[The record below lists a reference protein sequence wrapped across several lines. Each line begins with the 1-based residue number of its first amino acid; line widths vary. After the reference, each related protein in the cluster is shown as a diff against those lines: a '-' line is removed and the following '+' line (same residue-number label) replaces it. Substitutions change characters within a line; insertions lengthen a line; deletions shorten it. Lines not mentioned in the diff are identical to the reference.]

1 MDAFWV
7 ILIGA
12 VVVGLLIGL
21 GKNQAAQEAKKAY
34 EDSLTALKF
43 DPTNAG
49 LRQATLELGRKYS
62 NLTRNGKGV
71 ALFDEVALMNDLN
84 AAAGGT
90 MAIAQPLGLP
100 VASRATASPSEGETV
115 EDRLERL
122 SRLKEKGLI
131 DDAEYQEKRT
141 SILGDL

>member
-1 MDAFWV
+1 METFWI
-7 ILIGA
+7 ILIG
-12 VVVGLLIGL
+12 VVVIGLLAGL
-21 GKNQAAQEAKKAY
+21 GKNQAAAEAKKAY
-34 EDSLTALKF
+34 EVSLTDLKS
-43 DPTNAG
+43 DPTNAE

-90 MAIAQPLGLP
+90 MAIAQPIG
-100 VASRATASPSEGETV
+100 RAMVHGAAAPDPSSGSV
-115 EDRLERL
+115 EARLEQL
-122 SRLKEKGLI
+122 TRLKEKGLI
-131 DDAEYQEKRT
+131 DDTEFQERRA

>member
-1 MDAFWV
+1 MESFWV

-12 VVVGLLIGL
+12 VVIGLLLGL
-21 GKNQAAQEAKKAY
+21 GKNQATQEAKKAY
-34 EDSLTALKF
+34 EASLAALKS
-43 DPTNAG
+43 DPTNTE
-49 LRQATLELGRKYS
+49 LRQAALELGRKYS

-90 MAIAQPLGLP
+90 MAIAQPPGL
-100 VASRATASPSEGETV
+100 VAGSRATSTTSDGGSV

-131 DDAEYQEKRT
+131 DEAEFQEKRA
-141 SILGDL
+141 SILSDL

>member
-1 MDAFWV
+1 MDSFW
-7 ILIGA
+7 IIIIG
-12 VVVGLLIGL
+12 VVVIGLLAAM
-21 GKNQAAQEAKKAY
+21 GKNQKAEEARKAY
-34 EDSLTALKF
+34 QASLADLKS

-49 LRQATLELGRKYS
+49 LRQVTLELGRKYS

-90 MAIAQPLGLP
+90 MAIANPSGPALVP
-100 VASRATASPSEGETV
+100 KATGAVPGGGSV
-115 EDRLERL
+115 EARLEQL

-131 DDAEYQEKRT
+131 DDVEFRDRRAH
-141 SILGDL
+141 ILGEL